1 MKRIV
6 LTMKG
11 ADNVKKLYVLPTDN
25 HFKINEMIEHYGLT
39 DYKLINWK
47 IENITILN

>member
-1 MKRIV
+1 MRRIV

-11 ADNVKKLYVLPTDN
+11 ADNITRLYVLPTED
-25 HFKINEMIEHYGLT
+25 HYKINEMIEKYGLT
-39 DYKLINWK
+39 DHLLIDWK